1 MGYEAANDSY
11 INHDSGVLYNKL
23 GIGTEDELLE
33 AEAEI
38 TAVESGAILFES
50 DLAHLKLDSQLLRN
64 IHEQLFER
72 IYEWAGQY
80 RTIDM
85 QKGATY
91 FAHASYISSQLEDLL
106 RQLDGES
113 YLQSLSRED
122 FVSRFAYYYS
132 ELNVVHPFREG
143 NGRTIRLFLTLLAY
157 KAGWSVA
164 WDAMDPQ
171 TNIEVCEAAFLRDEQ
186 EMREML
192 DPLVEKLTD

>member
-11 INHDSGVLYNKL
+11 ISQDSGVLYNRL
-23 GIGTEDELLE
+23 EIDSEGELLE

-50 DLAHLKLDSQLLRN
+50 DLTHVKFDSELLRK

-85 QKGATY
+85 QKGAAY
-91 FAHASYISSQLEDLL
+91 FAHASYISPQLEDLM
-106 RQLDGES
+106 RQLANEG
-113 YLQSLSRED
+113 YLQGLSKED
-122 FVSRFAYYYS
+122 FTKGLAHYYS
-132 ELNVVHPFREG
+132 ELNVIHPFREG

-157 KAGWSVA
+157 KAGWTVA

-171 TNIEVCEAAFLRDEQ
+171 VNIQVCEAAFLGDEQ
-186 EMREML
+186 QMCDML
-192 DPLVEKLTD
+192 SPMIEKLTH